1 MSRSDIYFMPLGGG
15 QRVGASCYFLRLG
28 SSNLILDAG
37 TGMEDTVIFE
47 PDTYSLITSPFIQSL
62 NQINQIYISH
72 AHSDHVGYLPK
83 LLKSAQMCSVY
94 MTEMTSILSEYQ
106 LYDRNYIHTKAYKG
120 KEKERLAM
128 KYLLQQTVTVS
139 YMQTIQC
146 GQYQVTFLP
155 AGHIPGAT
163 MLLFEYQNRKILYT
177 GDFSLTHTPLTDG
190 CMIPEYEGIDTII
203 LCGLHA
209 KHPHYRKKS
218 NTIYKTIRDIF
229 EWVKKR
235 RKPIFCRVQQ
245 LSKGIEFLKLLNK
258 WNETNNLKVDIY
270 IDDSILK
277 IVKKIEQLS
286 VPIMTE
292 YNHPVHDRII
302 NQPHILISAKNNYN
316 FSLEYEVVKINFSL
330 HEDFS
335 GMEEF
340 IKRINPKLA
349 VFVHCAPEYE
359 QGEDTIEQRLMTDIE
374 CRTQCIFAEEKEIY
388 KL

>member
-37 TGMEDTVIFE
+37 TGIEDTVIFE
-47 PDTYSLITSPFIQSL
+47 PDIYSLITSPFIQSL

-83 LLKSAQMCSVY
+83 LLKSAQTCSVY

-106 LYDRNYIHTKAYKG
+106 LYDRNYIHTKAYRV

-139 YMQTIQC
+139 YMQTIRC

-163 MLLFEYQNRKILYT
+163 MMLFEYQNRKILYT
-177 GDFSLTHTPLTDG
+177 GDFSLTQTPLTDG
-190 CMIPEYEGIDTII
+190 CMIPEYQGIDTII

-209 KHPHYRKKS
+209 KHPHYKKKS
-218 NTIYKTIRDIF
+218 NAIYKTIHDIF

-277 IVKKIEQLS
+277 VVKKMEQLS

-292 YNHPVHDRII
+292 YNHPVYDRII

-316 FSLEYEVVKINFSL
+316 FSLEYEVFKIDFSL

-359 QGEDTIEQRLMTDIE
+359 KGEDTIEQRLMMDIE
-374 CRTQCIFAEEKEIY
+374 CRTQCIFAEEKELY